1 MVSPK
6 LYDDLL
12 MDHIKNAR
20 NYYALDD
27 ASRTASGVNPLCGD
41 EVTVYLKLTEN
52 CVEEIAFQC
61 TCCGISMASASIMT
75 QSLRGKETGDALTA
89 IRAFACLLATPSEV
103 GVTTD
108 TNEHAVIEAVRRF
121 PTRMQ
126 CALLPWVTLEA
137 ALQGRVAAAVS
148 GQ

>member
-1 MVSPK
+1 MVAPK

-20 NYYALDD
+20 NYYALHD

-41 EVTVYLKLTEN
+41 EVTVYLKLDEDRLQ
-52 CVEEIAFQC
+52 EIAFQC

-75 QSLRGKETGDALTA
+75 QSMRGKETGDALA
-89 IRAFACLLATPSEV
+89 SIRAFADLLATPSDV
-103 GVTTD
+103 GVTAGA
-108 TNEHAVIEAVRRF
+108 NEHAVLDAVRRF
-121 PTRMQ
+121 PTRIR

-137 ALQGRVAAAVS
+137 ALQGRAVATVS
-148 GQ
+148 RQ